1 MRFTLGNSSVGVWYL
16 SNYKRVYMGVVDSQ
30 LSVRICSL
38 ELFRYVIISQYF
50 VVLMV
55 TFGRNKK
62 NK

>member
-1 MRFTLGNSSVGVWYL
+1 
-16 SNYKRVYMGVVDSQ
+16 MGVVDSQ